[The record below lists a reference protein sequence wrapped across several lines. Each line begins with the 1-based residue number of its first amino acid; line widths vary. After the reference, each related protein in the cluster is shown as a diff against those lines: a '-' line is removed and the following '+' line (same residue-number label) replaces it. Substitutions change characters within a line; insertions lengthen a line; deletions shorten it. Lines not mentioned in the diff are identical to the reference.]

1 MAEDKKSFVLY
12 TDQKALFDQLSNDKK
27 GELIA
32 VIFDYVNDLNPDE
45 NSLDPLVKMAFTII
59 KQVLKRDLKKYEQR
73 AERSRANGNKGG
85 RPKEPNKPTGLTGLN
100 KKPKEPDNVNDN
112 DNDNVNVNVNVKDN
126 KDKGCVFNFKKS
138 LLDYGLKK
146 ELVEDFLKN
155 RKTKK
160 LTNTE
165 TALNSFIEEIEKTG
179 SEKNEVFK
187 IIVQKGWGGFKAS
200 WIENDKNNSATNDG
214 IPANPDMNYLNHFS
228 RTPQEYIAAQRKW
241 AALGY
246 KVKKNR
252 VTGKVVDFYK

>member
-1 MAEDKKSFVLY
+1 MYA
-12 TDQKALFDQLSNDKK
+12 DQREQFDQLTDEQA
-27 GELIA
+27 GRLIKHLFA
-32 VIFDYVNDLNPDE
+32 YVNDENPQTDDIVTKL
-45 NSLDPLVKMAFTII
+45 SFTPI
-59 KQVLKRDLKKYEQR
+59 KSQLKRDLIKYKDKKEQWSAAGKAS
-73 AERSRANGNKGG
+73 AEARRLK
-85 RPKEPNKPTGLTGLN
+85 REQDLT
-100 KKPKEPDNVNDN
+100 DSTNVNDRSNRSTDSTVN
-112 DNDNVNVNVNVKDN
+112 DNVNDNVNVNVNDNVKDN

-146 ELVEDFLKN
+146 ELVDDFLKN

-241 AALGY
+241 ADLGY